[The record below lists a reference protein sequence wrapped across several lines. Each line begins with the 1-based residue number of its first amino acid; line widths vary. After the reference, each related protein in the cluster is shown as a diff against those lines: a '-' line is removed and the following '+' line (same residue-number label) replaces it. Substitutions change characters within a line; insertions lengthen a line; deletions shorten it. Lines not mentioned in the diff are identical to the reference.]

1 MLEKQEDL
9 HEKNSVFSID
19 PDQMNDE
26 ISLLDIAISLAK
38 YKKAI
43 FGVPFIVAFIVAI
56 ITLFIPNTYK
66 ATASLVMTGGAV
78 PKDFVVSII
87 QSKPMS
93 DSIIKKFD
101 LKQHYNVL
109 NNFKARKILGNNVD
123 TGFDKYGLLN
133 ISVTDSNP
141 QFAYRIAQAY
151 EQNLAS
157 FIRLYSFTESSRRRI
172 YFERQLPEVKKSL
185 EEARNK
191 LKIAEHYSN
200 ITSSDSRVVTL
211 LKKSAEFKAKIAMKE
226 LELEF
231 MQSLNMTSNPNYLRS
246 QEELNGLWIEF
257 GNVAQNDIASFKIS
271 LKDNE
276 YLSSLQSFEYA
287 ETRYEQLIKLIEKAK
302 LDERLDIPVIQVVSA
317 VEIPQEKTG
326 PNRLLIVELC
336 MAVTFFITII
346 WAFIAES
353 FQQIKSDPR
362 SSSQL
367 EALKRAA
374 RWK

>member
-1 MLEKQEDL
+1 
-9 HEKNSVFSID
+9 
-19 PDQMNDE
+19 
-26 ISLLDIAISLAK
+26 
-38 YKKAI
+38 
-43 FGVPFIVAFIVAI
+43 
-56 ITLFIPNTYK
+56 
-66 ATASLVMTGGAV
+66 
-78 PKDFVVSII
+78 
-87 QSKPMS
+87 MS